1 MNVLVERIQDLPID
15 ALAPLVTESEQTGWK
30 FVRRL
35 SDEWVSGTNRF
46 NKRGE
51 AIFAAS
57 AAGALIGVCGLN
69 VDPYAS
75 DPRVGRV
82 RHLYVLSGFRQLGVG
97 RQLVEA
103 VVAAAKGQ
111 FGLLRLQTESGEAAE
126 FYEALGFQRQS
137 DMPDCTHVRVV

>member
-1 MNVLVERIQDLPID
+1 
-15 ALAPLVTESEQTGWK
+15 
-30 FVRRL
+30 
-35 SDEWVSGTNRF
+35 VSGTNRF

-103 VVAAAKGQ
+103 SK
-111 FGLLRLQTESGEAAE
+111 R
-126 FYEALGFQRQS
+126 
-137 DMPDCTHVRVV
+137 RVVRRQNSMRRWGFSDKATCRIARMFA